1 MLPDLHRCH
10 VLRNQMFHFVSQLQ
24 YYVYFEVIE
33 SAWQEFAEGL
43 PKANDLDHLIASH
56 QNYLNVIFRKIFMTD
71 TSQAIHE
78 NLRRSLDLTIRLQHL
93 QVQEKKL
100 AFHILW
106 QTKKKKPSLSRLGKK
121 KKASLFDVY
130 FREVERRQALL
141 SKARDRTEQGSWG
154 LTEEEPS
161 VRETSRSHAEEF
173 SQLYQKVSTLQ
184 REYKVRCLLLFF
196 FLSSPVFTFLPFV
209 ERDWQALRSPL
220 GER

>member
-78 NLRRSLDLTIRLQHL
+78 NLRRSLDLTIRLQQL
-93 QVQEKKL
+93 QV
-100 AFHILW
+100 
-106 QTKKKKPSLSRLGKK
+106 
-121 KKASLFDVY
+121 
-130 FREVERRQALL
+130 RQ
-141 SKARDRTEQGSWG
+141 
-154 LTEEEPS
+154 
-161 VRETSRSHAEEF
+161 
-173 SQLYQKVSTLQ
+173 
-184 REYKVRCLLLFF
+184 
-196 FLSSPVFTFLPFV
+196 
-209 ERDWQALRSPL
+209 
-220 GER
+220 